1 MIRDN
6 IWAKLMIWGAK
17 MGCHQRPDRSFFING
32 KYQFPVCA
40 RCTGVIL
47 GYVAAICTV
56 GISIPVAL
64 CLAFC
69 GVMFLDWLIQ
79 FLGIHSSTNVRR
91 LITGIMGGFGLLRL
105 ELMALFYIIALCK
118 SIMIEAQYACMGPFS
133 LPIEIFDIAPL
144 VVA

>member
-17 MGCHQRPDRSFFING
+17 MGCHQRSDRSFFING

-40 RCTGVIL
+40 SCTGVIL
-47 GYVAAICTV
+47 GYITTICTV
-56 GISIPVAL
+56 GTSIPVAL

-69 GVMFLDWLIQ
+69 GLMFLDWLIQ
-79 FLGIHSSTNVRR
+79 FLGIKFSTNVRR

-105 ELMALFYIIALCK
+105 ELMALFHIIALCK
-118 SIMIEAQYACMGPFS
+118 GIMIEAQYACTGPFS
-133 LPIEIFDIAPL
+133 LPH
-144 VVA
+144 